1 MSSITETITLALALG
16 LATASPN
23 GRLATSKRQNA
34 PMCILDTVVAP
45 VSVDQVQASI
55 LQWNDDVNNVNGFLN
70 QVAAGTLTPHDPDAL
85 LTAAKAAFV
94 SASDEPCQL
103 ATLGNNAGTVGLD
116 PTFACAQTDL
126 GDVFGPHVLTNL
138 NKICNDPGN
147 VDAVSAAVLDINNF
161 RCCNVLPDA
170 SILWLESAEGDGLAN
185 DVPTVAAVEDACS
198 SITCTLSCGA
208 TVA

>member
-1 MSSITETITLALALG
+1 MSGFTKTLTVALAFG
-16 LATASPN
+16 FAIASPSS
-23 GRLATSKRQNA
+23 RLSTSKRQSA
-34 PMCILDTVVAP
+34 SMCILDTVVAP
-45 VSVDQVQASI
+45 VSTDQVKASI
-55 LQWNDDVNNVNGFLN
+55 LQWNDDVNNVNSFLN
-70 QVAAGTLTPHDPDAL
+70 QVAAGTLTPHDPDTL
-85 LTAAKAAFV
+85 LTATKAAFV

-103 ATLGNNAGTVGLD
+103 TTLGNNAGTVGVD
-116 PTFACAQTDL
+116 PAFACAQTDL
-126 GDVFGPHVLTNL
+126 GNVFGPHVLDNL

-147 VDAVSAAVLDINNF
+147 VDTVTAAVQDINNF

-208 TVA
+208 SVA